1 MSYNKVGALRF
12 VEENDVKF
20 IRLQFCDIL
29 GNLKN
34 ISISPN
40 QLSKAFDEGIAF
52 DASSILGFTA
62 IEDSELFLYPDPTTL
77 CILPWRPQH
86 GKVARL
92 FCDIKRADGTPF
104 DGDCRRLLKNIF
116 EKAKSQGLIFH
127 VGPECEFFLFQRD
140 AEGNPVL
147 EPADKATYFDVAPL
161 DQGENTRREIC
172 LTLEQ
177 MGFEIESSH
186 HESAFGQ
193 HEIDFKYEDVLK
205 SADNILSFKSVVKTI
220 AGRNGL
226 HASFMPKPLTDVS
239 GSGMHINMSLF
250 KNGENIF
257 SSKHDVGLPDI
268 AKYFIS
274 GILSHIK
281 EITAVCNPL
290 INSYKRINSGYEA
303 PRHIAWSYKN
313 RSTLIRVPATAE
325 GHNRIEL
332 RSPDPTCNPYLAL
345 SLILAAGLDGI
356 NNQLELPPALIQN
369 AYTLSAE
376 ELASFNV
383 DTLPSNLNE
392 ALSIMKNSDFV
403 RSVLGDHTFNKYIAT
418 KENEW
423 QLYNRTV
430 HDWEIQHYL

>member
-34 ISISPN
+34 ISISSN

-52 DASSILGFTA
+52 DASSIQGFSS

-92 FCDIKRADGTPF
+92 FCDIKKADGSPF
-104 DGDCRRLLKNIF
+104 EGDCRYILKTTF
-116 EKAKSQGLIFH
+116 EKARSQGLIFH
-127 VGPECEFFLFQRD
+127 VGPECEFFLFQMD
-140 AEGNPVL
+140 PEGNPIL
-147 EPADKATYFDVAPL
+147 KPADRATYFDVAPL

-172 LTLEQ
+172 LTLEK

-205 SADNILSFKSVVKTI
+205 SADNILSFKTVVKTI

-226 HASFMPKPLTDVS
+226 HATFMPKPLMNVS

-257 SSKHDVGLPDI
+257 SSKHNEGLPII
-268 AKYFIS
+268 AQYFIA
-274 GILSHIK
+274 GILAHIK
-281 EITAVCNPL
+281 EITAVCNPTV
-290 INSYKRINSGYEA
+290 NSYKRIHSGYEA
-303 PRHIAWSYKN
+303 PRHISWSYKN
-313 RSTLIRVPATAE
+313 RSTLIRVPATTE

-345 SLILAAGLDGI
+345 SLILSAGLEGI
-356 NNQLELPPALIQN
+356 NQKLELAPALVQN
-369 AYTLSAE
+369 AYTLSPD
-376 ELASFNV
+376 ELDTLKV
-383 DTLPSNLNE
+383 DTLPATLND
-392 ALSIMKNSDFV
+392 ALSLMKNSSFV
-403 RSVLGDHTFNKYIAT
+403 KSVLGDHIFNAYIAK

-423 QLYNRTV
+423 QLYNHTV
-430 HDWEIQHYL
+430 HNWEIQNYL

>member
-1 MSYNKVGALRF
+1 MSYNKIGALRF

-34 ISISPN
+34 ISISAT

-52 DASSILGFTA
+52 DASSILGFSS

-92 FCDIKRADGTPF
+92 FCNIKRSDGSQF
-104 DGDCRRLLKNIF
+104 EGDCRYILKSVF
-116 EKAKSQGLIFH
+116 EKAKAQGLIFH
-127 VGPECEFFLFQRD
+127 VGPECEFFLFQQD
-140 AEGNPVL
+140 AEGHPIL
-147 EPADKATYFDVAPL
+147 KPADKATYFDVAPI

-177 MGFEIESSH
+177 MGFQVESSH
-186 HESAFGQ
+186 HESASGQ
-193 HEIDFKYEDVLK
+193 HEIDFKYDDVLK
-205 SADNILSFKSVVKTI
+205 SADNILSFKAVVKTI
-220 AGRNGL
+220 SVRNGF
-226 HASFMPKPLTDVS
+226 HASFMPKPFADAS
-239 GSGMHINMSLF
+239 GCGMHINMSLF
-250 KNGENIF
+250 KDGENIF
-257 SSKHDVGLPDI
+257 SMKHDTGLPII
-268 AKYFIS
+268 ARQFIA
-274 GILSHIK
+274 GILAHIK
-281 EITAVCNPL
+281 EISAVCNPL
-290 INSYKRINSGYEA
+290 INSYKRINSGFEA
-303 PRHIAWSYKN
+303 PRHIGWSYKN
-313 RSTLIRVPATAE
+313 RSTLIRVPASTS

-332 RSPDPTCNPYLAL
+332 RSPDPACNPYLAL

-356 NNQLELPPALIQN
+356 DSNLSLANPLTQN
-369 AYTLSAE
+369 AYNLSDEELSAQ
-376 ELASFNV
+376 NIDV
-383 DTLPSNLNE
+383 LPTNLYD
-392 ALSIMKNSDFV
+392 ALSLMKNSNFV
-403 RSVLGDHTFNKYIAT
+403 KSVLGEHTFNSYIAT

>member
-12 VEENDVKF
+12 VEDNDVRF

-52 DASSILGFTA
+52 DGSSIQGFTT
-62 IEDSELFLYPDPTTL
+62 IEDSELFLHPDPTTL

-92 FCDIKRADGTPF
+92 FCDIKRADGSPF
-104 DGDCRRLLKNIF
+104 EGDCRYTLRKVF

-127 VGPECEFFLFQRD
+127 VGPECEFFLFQTD
-140 AEGNPVL
+140 VEGKPIL
-147 EPADKATYFDVAPL
+147 KPADTAAYFDVAPL

-172 LTLEQ
+172 LTLEE

-186 HESAFGQ
+186 HESAYGQ

-205 SADNILSFKSVVKTI
+205 SADNILSFKTVVKTI

-226 HASFMPKPLTDVS
+226 HASFMPKPLMNAS

-257 SSKHDVGLPDI
+257 TSKHDEGLPEI
-268 AKYFIS
+268 ARHFIA

-281 EITAVCNPL
+281 EITAICNP
-290 INSYKRINSGYEA
+290 IVNSYKRIDSGYEA
-303 PRHIAWSYKN
+303 PKHISWSYKN
-313 RSTLIRVPATAE
+313 RSCLIRVPATGE

-332 RSPDPTCNPYLAL
+332 RSPDTACNPYLAL

-356 NNQLELPPALIQN
+356 AQNLQLAPALTQN
-369 AYTLSAE
+369 AYSLSSKG
-376 ELASFNV
+376 LSDLGV
-383 DTLPSNLNE
+383 DTLPSTLCE
-392 ALSIMKNSDFV
+392 AITLMKNSDFV
-403 RSVLGDHTFNKYIAT
+403 KSVLGEHLFTQYVAT

-423 QLYNRTV
+423 QLYNRTI
-430 HDWEIQHYL
+430 HDWEIQNYL